1 MPVYRSLERNGRPD
15 SDTEA
20 EAESD
25 VSTEF
30 PVSEWVPLEAIQPAD
45 SPRLTGED
53 QVHIARL
60 ASADAELPPILVR
73 RSDLRVID
81 GMHRLRVAALRGQ
94 EKIEVHFFQGTDAE
108 AFLAAVRAN
117 VSHGLPLTTADRLA
131 AATRIITACPQM
143 SDRAIAAT
151 AGLSAATVGD
161 IRRRATA
168 DSEQLATRVG
178 RDGRVRPV
186 DAVAGR
192 VRAARLLAQQP
203 ESSLRAVAKA
213 AGVSP
218 ATVRNVRDRL
228 ALGEDPA
235 TARSRE
241 AEEGRRAGPRSHAS
255 RRVDAQEVL
264 GRLMRD
270 PALRQSDQGRGLLRW
285 LQNAVASSGRDPAG
299 EPLNSVPPHAAPT
312 VAELLRSCACA
323 LEDLAARVEQGVHDE
338 H

>member
-1 MPVYRSLERNGRPD
+1 MPVYRSPEGNGR
-15 SDTEA
+15 SDTDTGSE
-20 EAESD
+20 
-25 VSTEF
+25 TECGSGTAF

-53 QVHIARL
+53 EVHIARL
-60 ASADAELPPILVR
+60 ASADAQLPPILVR

-94 EKIEVHFFQGTDAE
+94 EKIEVHFFQGSDTE

-131 AATRIITACPQM
+131 AAARIIAACPQM

-161 IRRRATA
+161 LRRRSTA
-168 DSEQLATRVG
+168 DCEQLAARVG

-186 DAVAGR
+186 DAAAGR
-192 VRAARLLAQQP
+192 ARAARLLAQQP
-203 ESSLRAVAKA
+203 ESSLRAVARA

-228 ALGEDPA
+228 AQGEDPMA
-235 TARSRE
+235 ARPRE
-241 AEEGRRAGPRSHAS
+241 AEEGRRPAARTHAS

-270 PALRQSDQGRGLLRW
+270 PALRQSDQGRELLRW
-285 LQNAVASSGRDPAG
+285 LQNAVASSGRDPAD
-299 EPLNSVPPHAAPT
+299 ESLNRVPPHAAPT
-312 VAELLRSCACA
+312 VAELLRSCAYA
-323 LEDLAARVEQGVHDE
+323 LEDMAARVEQCVHDE